1 MRRGLFLFL
10 IVLTTLRGLVGP
22 AMATTMVLPHTTAA
36 PAAHHG
42 MQHDVARVMQEQR
55 TSSHGDHHG
64 HASAPVS
71 PADTAVVNV
80 SGECHDSAV
89 MASQG
94 LASDVFEH
102 CGSGPAHAACADC
115 DICHTAVLAPPSPHR
130 PTVAAAPAG
139 LDLQSARFAS
149 AAPAPVTKPPIS

>member
-1 MRRGLFLFL
+1 MHRGLFLFL

-42 MQHDVARVMQEQR
+42 MQHDVASTVQDQLP
-55 TSSHGDHHG
+55 SSHGDHNG
-64 HASAPVS
+64 HASAP
-71 PADTAVVNV
+71 ANAAHTAAVNV
-80 SGECHDSAV
+80 SGECHGSVVTALHGV
-89 MASQG
+89 
-94 LASDVFEH
+94 ASDVFED

-139 LDLQSARFAS
+139 LDLQSTRFAS

>member
-10 IVLTTLRGLVGP
+10 IVLTILRGLVGP

-36 PAAHHG
+36 PAAYHG
-42 MQHDVARVMQEQR
+42 MQHDVASAMQEQLPL
-55 TSSHGDHHG
+55 SHGDHHG
-64 HASAPVS
+64 HASARVS
-71 PADTAVVNV
+71 PAHTPAVSV
-80 SGECHDSAV
+80 SGECHGSAA

-94 LASDVFEH
+94 VASDVVDH

-115 DICHTAVLAPPSPHR
+115 DICHTAVLAPPSPHG